1 MYASETDKNVK
12 EQIIRSL
19 GSQGAGKQL
28 VEIARNEKDIEL
40 KKQAITWLGRMRN
53 SKEATDY
60 LAELL
65 SK

>member
-1 MYASETDKNVK
+1 MK